1 MTPTALRR
9 YRSWL
14 HNRLPLLGAWLRRR
28 ALEALERDA
37 SPPALDLLA
46 DTVIQ
51 DRDAELS
58 AQALVALRRLA
69 RPGNDACETLCRLFL
84 RRDLPAAREA
94 LLADGLAP
102 RAEAER
108 ALFYFLTEQWGAYD
122 ALDFQGTYLRAAL
135 TEGEPALRRRVAAV
149 ARRSGRLPWLE
160 GEDGPRKGR
169 RLADLSAGEW
179 EVVLAALGDSGRWAD
194 LWRLAQEAP
203 PCWSLPLLRRL
214 GTANW
219 RPEGAAERAALEE
232 LARLA
237 QVWTGRDEEL
247 RTPIFCRTVLS
258 GHKNTVHCLT
268 FSPDSRL
275 LASGGGDHTIRLA
288 VLANGQHLHILQG
301 HRNTVTEMAFHPGG
315 KCLATASAHDICLWS
330 VSEGRLLQRFRGEP
344 EDRPCRPTF
353 TPDGRLLAFLQS
365 RSRAHFYDL
374 EKGEE
379 RASLSSDPDSSY
391 ESLSSFLA
399 FTPDGKTLISREAN
413 GSVVLWSFPEGKL
426 LQTLE
431 ATDNRSFGSVRL
443 SADGRT
449 LAGGAADGIQLWRL
463 PEGEPLAT
471 WADQPG
477 SQFCLAQGDGRLIV
491 ASADPF
497 SFVFDRSVVS
507 LRCHPDGELRQ
518 LRGHGGAVT
527 CLALAPDGRLLASGS
542 KDGTV
547 RLWAPPEGRPVQVL
561 QHSREV
567 QCVSFSP
574 DGRLLASGGKDRQ
587 VRLWS
592 LELLHLTSVPPGKM
606 PPQRIEQVERMLS
619 DGRQLAAAERAL
631 LEFTAALVRWRR
643 RHDIT
648 LDTAQRIGIGPFD
661 VVLGE

>member
-1 MTPTALRR
+1 MTPTALRQ

-51 DRDAELS
+51 DRDADLS
-58 AQALVALRRLA
+58 ARALEALRRLA

-84 RRDLPAAREA
+84 LRDLPAACAA

-102 RAEAER
+102 RAEGER
-108 ALFYFLTEQWGAYD
+108 ALFYFLTEQWSAYD
-122 ALDFQGTYLRAAL
+122 ALDFQGAFLRAAL
-135 TEGEPALRRRVAAV
+135 TEGEPALRRRVATV

-160 GEDGPRKGR
+160 VEDGPRKGR

-214 GTANW
+214 RTATW

-237 QVWTGRDEEL
+237 GAWTGRDEEL
-247 RTPIFCRTVLS
+247 RTPIFCRTILS
-258 GHKNTVHCLT
+258 GHKGTVHCVT

-288 VLANGQHLHILQG
+288 VPANGQPLHALQG

-315 KCLATASAHDICLWS
+315 KYLASASAHDVCLWS
-330 VSEGRLLQRFRGEP
+330 VPEGRLLQRFRGEP
-344 EDRPCRPTF
+344 EDRPYGPTF
-353 TPDGRLLAFLQS
+353 TPDGRLLAFLHY
-365 RSRAHFYDL
+365 RSGIHFYDL
-374 EKGEE
+374 ETGAD
-379 RASLSSDPDSSY
+379 RAGLSPDPDSSFK
-391 ESLSSFLA
+391 SLSSFLA
-399 FTPDGKTLISREAN
+399 FTRDGKALISREAN
-413 GSVVLWSFPEGKL
+413 GSVALWGFPEGKS

-431 ATDNRSFGSVRL
+431 ATGNWQFTSVRL
-443 SADGRT
+443 SPDGRA
-449 LAGGAADGIQLWRL
+449 LAAGAPDGIQLWRL

-477 SQFCLAQGDGRLIV
+477 NQFCFGQGEGRLIA
-491 ASADPF
+491 ASATGFPF
-497 SFVFDRSVVS
+497 PLDRSVVF

-518 LRGHGGAVT
+518 LRGHAGAVT
-527 CLALAPDGRLLASGS
+527 CLALAPDGLLLASGS
-542 KDGTV
+542 KDGMV

-567 QCVSFSP
+567 QCVAFSP

-592 LELLHLTSVPPGKM
+592 LELLHLAAVAPGKM
-606 PPQRIEQVERMLS
+606 PPQRAEHVERMLS
-619 DGRQLAAAERAL
+619 DGRQLAVGERAL

-643 RHDIT
+643 RHDVT
-648 LDTAQRIGIGPFD
+648 LDSARRIEIGPFD